1 MKRTRY
7 ELRIP
12 IPAKAA
18 NSSPA
23 HLPALGIQGQYVD
36 VK

>member
-7 ELRIP
+7 ELRMAIP
-12 IPAKAA
+12 EIAA